1 MMLKSNTTVQSAAN
15 MRSQARTKRAVGW
28 RNDWPL
34 TIALL
39 FLALITYVPFVSVL
53 INSVKDNK
61 QFFTQFWLP
70 TFPFHFENY
79 SKAWPIISQS
89 ILNSVVYS
97 TPTVL
102 LVLIVS
108 GLTGYAF
115 ARYRFWGRNVIF
127 FLMLLLTFLP
137 GILLV
142 IPMFVEIKDLGWI
155 NTTQGIVLPWTAVQI
170 PFGMFLMRTFF
181 ETLPREYF
189 EAARLDGAS
198 ELQLFYRIAL
208 PLATPAFSTLGIL
221 TLLFTWNDLIW
232 PIITLLDASRYPISI
247 GVLRFSGSFSTDFGV
262 TFAGYTLA
270 SVPLILVFIFTARRF
285 MAGLQGGL
293 SI

>member
-1 MMLKSNTTVQSAAN
+1 MLKSDIQVAA
-15 MRSQARTKRAVGW
+15 SVPAKPTQVKTAAVWKQDG
-28 RNDWPL
+28 PL
-34 TIALL
+34 TFALVILALL
-39 FLALITYVPFVSVL
+39 TYIPFVSVL
-53 INSVKDNK
+53 VNSFKDNA

-70 TFPFHFENY
+70 TFPLHFDNY
-79 SKAWPIISQS
+79 AKAWPIISQS
-89 ILNSVVYS
+89 ILNSLGYS
-97 TPTVL
+97 IPTVT
-102 LVLIVS
+102 LVLIIS

-115 ARYRFWGRNVIF
+115 ARYRFWGRETLF
-127 FLMLLLTFLP
+127 LLMLILIMLP

-142 IPMFVEIKDLGWI
+142 IPMFVEIKNFGWI
-155 NTTQGIVLPWTAVQI
+155 NTVQGIVFPWTAVQI

-189 EAARLDGAS
+189 EAARLDGAD
-198 ELQLFYRIAL
+198 ELKLFYRIAL

-232 PIITLLDASRYPISI
+232 PIITLLDSKRYPISI
-247 GVLRFSGSFSTDFGV
+247 GVLAFSGGFSTDFGV
-262 TFAGYTLA
+262 TFAGYVLA
-270 SVPLILVFIFTARRF
+270 SIPLILVFVFTARRF

>member
-1 MMLKSNTTVQSAAN
+1 MLKSNLQATTSIPAKPTKVKAA
-15 MRSQARTKRAVGW
+15 AGW
-28 RNDWPL
+28 RQDGPL
-34 TIALL
+34 TFALAILALL
-39 FLALITYVPFVSVL
+39 TYIPFVSVVV
-53 INSVKDNK
+53 NSFKDNA

-70 TFPFHFENY
+70 TFPLHLDNY

-89 ILNSVVYS
+89 ILNSLIYS
-97 TPTVL
+97 IPTVA
-102 LVLIVS
+102 LVLVIA

-115 ARYRFWGRNVIF
+115 ARYRFWGREAIF
-127 FLMLLLTFLP
+127 MLMLILIMLP

-155 NTTQGIVLPWTAVQI
+155 NTAQGIVFPWTAVQI

-232 PIITLLDASRYPISI
+232 PIITLLDSARYPISI
-247 GVLRFSGSFSTDFGV
+247 GVLAFSGSFSTDFGV
-262 TFAGYTLA
+262 TFAGYVLA
-270 SVPLILVFIFTARRF
+270 SVPLILVFVFTARRF

>member
-1 MMLKSNTTVQSAAN
+1 MLKSNTVQSTIAV
-15 MRSQARTKRAVGW
+15 RSRPTTKARAGW

-34 TIALL
+34 NIALL
-39 FLALITYVPFVSVL
+39 ILALMTYIPFVSVL
-53 INSVKDNK
+53 VNSVKNNK
-61 QFFTQFWLP
+61 QFFAQFWLP

-79 SKAWPIISQS
+79 QKAWPIISQS
-89 ILNSVVYS
+89 ILNSIVYS
-97 TPTVL
+97 TPTVI
-102 LVLIVS
+102 LVLAVS

-115 ARYRFWGRNVIF
+115 ARYRFWGREVIF
-127 FLMLLLTFLP
+127 FLMLLLIMLP

-142 IPMFVEIKDLGWI
+142 IPMFVEIKDFGWI
-155 NTTQGIVLPWTAVQI
+155 NTVQGIVFPWTAVQI

-189 EAARLDGAS
+189 EAARLDGAT

-232 PIITLLDASRYPISI
+232 PIITLLDADRYPISI
-247 GVLRFSGSFSTDFGV
+247 GVLRFSGAFSTDFGV

-270 SVPLILVFIFTARRF
+270 SVPLILVFVFTARRF

>member
-1 MMLKSNTTVQSAAN
+1 MMLKSNTQVATSVHANRANVKAA
-15 MRSQARTKRAVGW
+15 AGW
-28 RNDWPL
+28 KQDGLL
-34 TIALL
+34 TFALVILALL
-39 FLALITYVPFVSVL
+39 TYIPFVSVL
-53 INSVKDNK
+53 VNSFKDNA

-70 TFPFHFENY
+70 TFPLHFDNY

-89 ILNSVVYS
+89 ILNSLIYS
-97 TPTVL
+97 IPTVT
-102 LVLIVS
+102 LVLIIS

-115 ARYRFWGRNVIF
+115 ARYRFWGRETIF
-127 FLMLLLTFLP
+127 LLMLILIMLP

-142 IPMFVEIKDLGWI
+142 IPMFVEIKNFGWI
-155 NTTQGIVLPWTAVQI
+155 NTVQGIVFPWTAVQI

-189 EAARLDGAS
+189 EAARLDGAD
-198 ELQLFYRIAL
+198 ELKLFYRIAL

-232 PIITLLDASRYPISI
+232 PIITLLDSKRYPISI
-247 GVLRFSGSFSTDFGV
+247 GVLAFSGSFSTDFGV
-262 TFAGYTLA
+262 TFAGYVLA
-270 SVPLILVFIFTARRF
+270 SVPLILVFVFTARRF

>member
-1 MMLKSNTTVQSAAN
+1 MMLKSNAIPAVNKRDRAATN
-15 MRSQARTKRAVGW
+15 TASGWKR
-28 RNDWPL
+28 DWPL
-34 TIALL
+34 TLVLLLLALL
-39 FLALITYVPFVSVL
+39 TYVPFVSVL
-53 INSVKDNK
+53 INSFKDSR

-70 TFPFHFENY
+70 TWPLHFENY
-79 SKAWPIISQS
+79 SKVWPSISNNL
-89 ILNSVVYS
+89 INTATYAI
-97 TPTVL
+97 PTVI
-102 LVLIVS
+102 LVLAVS

-115 ARYRFWGRNVIF
+115 ARYRFWGREVIF
-127 FLMLLLTFLP
+127 FLMLVLIMLP

-142 IPMFVEIKDLGWI
+142 IPMFVQIKDIGWI
-155 NTTQGIVLPWTAVQI
+155 NTIQSVVLPWTAVQI

-181 ETLPREYF
+181 ETLPKEYF
-189 EAARLDGAS
+189 EAARLDGAT

-232 PIITLLDASRYPISI
+232 PLIVIFDNSKYPISL
-247 GVLRFSGSFSTDFGV
+247 GVLAFSGSLGTDFGA
-262 TFAGYTLA
+262 TFASYVLA

>member
-1 MMLKSNTTVQSAAN
+1 MLKSDAQTAAALRA
-15 MRSQARTKRAVGW
+15 RSGRTQARGW
-28 RNDWPL
+28 QFDWPI
-34 TIALL
+34 TIVLV
-39 FLALITYVPFVSVL
+39 FLALLTYVPFASVI
-53 INSVKDNK
+53 INSFKDSR

-70 TFPFHFENY
+70 TFPLHPENY
-79 SKAWPIISQS
+79 STAWPIIWQS
-89 ILNSVVYS
+89 IQNSLVYS
-97 TPTVL
+97 IPT
-102 LVLIVS
+102 LVLVLAVS

-115 ARYRFWGRNVIF
+115 ARYRFWGREVLF
-127 FLMLLLTFLP
+127 LLMLILIMLP

-142 IPMFVEIKDLGWI
+142 IPMFVQMRDMGWV
-155 NTTQGIVLPWTAVQI
+155 NTVQGVVLPWTAVQI

-232 PIITLLDASRYPISI
+232 PLIEILDSTRYPISI
-247 GVLRFSGSFSTDFGV
+247 GVLAFSGAYGTNFGV
-262 TFAGYTLA
+262 TFAGYVIA
-270 SVPLILVFIFTARRF
+270 SIPLVLVFMFTARRF